1 MIFRTLVLIILT
13 AVVVLIDAAIT
24 LHDRIQWALQTYDTL
39 LETRIR
45 SLHNKDLGDEYTP
58 NNGFQAPAS
67 VYPVDDEFFFADA
80 SAPDFPMAS
89 QAINDAQAR
98 AGNEDH
104 MQFILPLPVQL
115 RDNGVP
121 VTLTHL
127 KAPSRNLL
135 DMPLIDLS
143 D

>member
-1 MIFRTLVLIILT
+1 MIFRTLVLIIPT

-45 SLHNKDLGDEYTP
+45 ALHNKDLGDEYTP
-58 NNGFQAPAS
+58 NNGFQVPAS

-80 SAPDFPMAS
+80 SAPEFPMAS
-89 QAINDAQAR
+89 QAISDAQAR

-104 MQFILPLPVQL
+104 MQFIHPLPVQL

-121 VTLTHL
+121 VTLTNV